1 MDKITQYAHH
11 STYHIL
17 EENGANKMK
26 EVKKKERRKWCGW
39 KAIELFIN

>member
-26 EVKKKERRKWCGW
+26 EVKKEEEGNGVVGKP
-39 KAIELFIN
+39 